1 MKTPLGQAIIAGINK
16 GVYELVKQIGSL
28 PASGRVIKAEG
39 NKLWLNIGKDTLS
52 PGDVL
57 KVKSK
62 GEELIDPDTGI
73 SLGSADT
80 EIGTVRVSQ
89 VQEKFS
95 IAEFISITGSVKR
108 GDKVVSTVRP
118 PRIEFADRWEEP
130 GRGKF

>member
-1 MKTPLGQAIIAGINK
+1 MNWSSKSVAC
-16 GVYELVKQIGSL
+16 

-39 NKLWLNIGKDTLS
+39 DKVWLNLGKDVVS

-89 VQEKFS
+89 AAGEVQHC
-95 IAEFISITGSVKR
+95 
-108 GDKVVSTVRP
+108 
-118 PRIEFADRWEEP
+118 P
-130 GRGKF
+130 GGFYHWPCEARR